1 MIMKKNSARVAIIL
15 TLIFAL
21 LVGDIT
27 IFLSIRYFVIFHLYR
42 VYKKNV
48 PNRKSLPSWIFC
60 KMTNNNSYQFC
71 SHMFHFVSRGGGSK
85 CIIFKRLEQK
95 KFKVKMNLFCTAI
108 KYGML
113 LSICKNFRKND
124 TK

>member
-1 MIMKKNSARVAIIL
+1 MIMKKNSARLAIIL

-71 SHMFHFVSRGGGSK
+71 SHMFHFVSRGGGG
-85 CIIFKRLEQK
+85 FK
-95 KFKVKMNLFCTAI
+95 MH
-108 KYGML
+108 
-113 LSICKNFRKND
+113 NFQEA
-124 TK
+124 